1 MVAFVHLNGRI
12 ISTITP
18 RTNVA
23 QWLTSTHGDN
33 MREAK
38 RTTTGRF
45 QYVNTPDEI
54 GKRFGR
60 LLVLERSGISKW
72 GDIIFRCRCDCGNET
87 RSWSTT
93 LRDGTA
99 QSCGCLNREKIV
111 RSATRHGNSPRRK
124 ATPEYNSWAAMMS
137 RCRNSRSLEFRYY
150 GGRGI
155 TVCERWNDFR
165 NFLSDMGK
173 RPEKTTL
180 DRIKV
185 NLNYDPSNCRWATK
199 ETQSNNC
206 RSNILLECF
215 GKTQSVAQW
224 AREVGLKRQALLSRL
239 ARQWSLERALGTPS
253 RRKTT

>member
-1 MVAFVHLNGRI
+1 MIANLLPFGSLA
-12 ISTITP
+12 STITP

-45 QYVNTPDEI
+45 QYVNTPAEI

-60 LLVLERSGISKW
+60 LLVLERNGTAKSGE
-72 GDIIFRCRCDCGNET
+72 IIFLCRCDCGNET
-87 RSWSTT
+87 RSWGTT
-93 LRDGTA
+93 LRDGTTK
-99 QSCGCLNREKIV
+99 SCGCLNREKITK
-111 RSATRHGNSPRRK
+111 SLTKHGNCSRK
-124 ATPEYNSWAAMMS
+124 RATPEYNSWSAMMA
-137 RCRNSRSLEFRYY
+137 RCRNPKCPEFHYY

-165 NFLSDMGK
+165 NFLSDMGQ

-185 NLNYDPSNCRWATK
+185 NLNYDPSNCRWATS

-239 ARQWSLERALGTPS
+239 GRKWSVERALSTPLQ
-253 RRKTT
+253 RKTP